1 MPSTAK
7 GPELTAVRP
16 KRSAEAM
23 ARRVFPQLATKADL
37 DKAVS
42 DIAKNISELALRSVV
57 TMIAV
62 IAVAG
67 LADGITKAL

>member
-1 MPSTAK
+1 
-7 GPELTAVRP
+7 
-16 KRSAEAM
+16 M
-23 ARRVFPQLATKADL
+23 AQRVFPQLATKADL

-62 IAVAG
+62 AG